1 MTHLAFSWPGFIMT
15 ASIGWNS
22 GVPESY
28 VKTILPTLLDIHL
41 FGQCGFNLDGT
52 PMKSSGG
59 SSAGSALVDLG
70 KAEACLDFKRSLKH
84 VVSKVSADSTLLRI
98 LMAPDDVILEQLAA
112 EDFGATVQQV
122 KKAQNYLIKSQAGK
136 EIRFQALKQELL
148 LTSELL
154 ILSARIGRSLIANG
168 SKDDTK
174 TVINVGI
181 ANLPPTFRTDIANK
195 ALVLVEQYRA
205 LWLSRYEPQGMQSS
219 LLVLSNLL
227 NKFIPEGAQL

>member
-1 MTHLAFSWPGFIMT
+1 MT

-28 VKTILPTLLDIHL
+28 VKAILPTLLDIHL

-70 KAEACLDFKRSLKH
+70 KAEACLDLKRSLKH

-98 LMAPDDVILEQLAA
+98 LMAPDDVILEQLVA

-136 EIRFQALKQELL
+136 EIRSNTIPAHVYGAGSMSTCSWNRLRAYHAHQEP
-148 LTSELL
+148 TPGNG
-154 ILSARIGRSLIANG
+154 IG
-168 SKDDTK
+168 
-174 TVINVGI
+174 
-181 ANLPPTFRTDIANK
+181 
-195 ALVLVEQYRA
+195 
-205 LWLSRYEPQGMQSS
+205 
-219 LLVLSNLL
+219 
-227 NKFIPEGAQL
+227 